1 MPRNIARIG
10 FRQKEQLDWAT
21 WAGRLNEY
29 LALLE
34 ALFSPDLF
42 ILGGGVSKQYG
53 EFLPLLRAQ
62 IPIVPAR
69 LLNEAGIVGAA
80 LAAKTLA
87 KK

>member
-1 MPRNIARIG
+1 
-10 FRQKEQLDWAT
+10 
-21 WAGRLNEY
+21 
-29 LALLE
+29 LE

-53 EFLPLLRAQ
+53 EFLSLLRAQ
-62 IPIVPAR
+62 VQIVPAR

-80 LAAKTLA
+80 LAAKRLA